1 MTGAG
6 GYLGSRLV
14 HRLGADDVR
23 CLVRRE
29 VPYLGGAEQ
38 IELDL
43 CEPID
48 RVARALTGVDTVV
61 HLAGEN
67 EVVAAEDPDG
77 AMSDTIKASRHIAAA
92 ATRAGV
98 ARIVYASTVHVYGS
112 RLVPGAEIDEDVP
125 PAPRSPY
132 AVARLASEHLLASAG
147 SEGIDV
153 VVLRL
158 TNVVGAPVD
167 IGVPRWTLVAND
179 LSREAVTRGTVTLRS
194 SGRQCRD
201 FVVADD
207 VERVFD
213 ATLAGRVPAGTYN
226 LGSGRSTT
234 VRALAELVCERVER
248 ATGARPELV
257 APSDGSDEEPY
268 RIIVDR
274 LRSLGL
280 ESTDSLN
287 AAVDG
292 IVALCLTG
300 EGAAARPS
308 KNPRAEPT
316 GSHR

>member
-1 MTGAG
+1 M
-6 GYLGSRLV
+6 
-14 HRLGADDVR
+14 HRLGAGEVR

-43 CEPID
+43 RRPVAD
-48 RVARALTGVDTVV
+48 VARALAGVETVV

-77 AMSDTIKASRHIAAA
+77 AMSDTLVASRHVAAA
-92 ATRAGV
+92 AAAAGV
-98 ARIVYASTVHVYGS
+98 ARIVYASTVHVYGA
-112 RLVPGAEIDEDVP
+112 RLAPGAEIHEEVP

-132 AVARLASEHLLASAG
+132 AVARLASEHLLAAAG
-147 SEGIDV
+147 AEGIDV

-158 TNVVGAPVD
+158 TTVVGAQVD
-167 IGVPRWTLVAND
+167 VGVPRWTLVAND
-179 LSREAVTRGTVTLRS
+179 LCREAVTRGTVTLRS
-194 SGRQCRD
+194 SGRQSRD
-201 FVVADD
+201 FVAADD

-234 VRALAELVCERVER
+234 VRVLAELVCERVEQ
-248 ATGARPELV
+248 ATGARPELM
-257 APSDGSDEEPY
+257 APTDGTDEEPY
-268 RIIVDR
+268 RVVVDR

-280 ESTDSLN
+280 EPRGSLA

-292 IVALCLTG
+292 IVALCLAG
-300 EGAAARPS
+300 EGAPAEPS
-308 KNPRAEPT
+308 KNPRPEPT